1 MKIKEVS
8 ISASAVMALLTVETF
23 SDLHVFAAAFYV
35 NTCYIILTKEEQ
47 KREILT
53 LNRILNQSE
62 SAHESIFIEF
72 RGISFISLSNYLS
85 VE

>member
-8 ISASAVMALLTVETF
+8 ISASAVMALLTVENF

-62 SAHESIFIEF
+62 SAHESIIEF

>member
-35 NTCYIILTKEEQ
+35 NTWYIILTKEEQ

-62 SAHESIFIEF
+62 SAHESIIEF

>member
-8 ISASAVMALLTVETF
+8 ISASAVMALLTVENF

-62 SAHESIFIEF
+62 SAHESIIEF

-85 VE
+85 IE

>member
-62 SAHESIFIEF
+62 SAHESIIEF